1 MVVAALLE
9 TLFIMKVEDGE
20 GRTWAEPA
28 KSKLFHFD
36 HSWDSE
42 WGLAKSW
49 GSILLVLFFLFSQ
62 IDKHDSFLNSHLWE
76 HMDSFT

>member
-20 GRTWAEPA
+20 GRMWAEPA

-36 HSWDSE
+36 HS
-42 WGLAKSW
+42 
-49 GSILLVLFFLFSQ
+49 
-62 IDKHDSFLNSHLWE
+62 
-76 HMDSFT
+76 